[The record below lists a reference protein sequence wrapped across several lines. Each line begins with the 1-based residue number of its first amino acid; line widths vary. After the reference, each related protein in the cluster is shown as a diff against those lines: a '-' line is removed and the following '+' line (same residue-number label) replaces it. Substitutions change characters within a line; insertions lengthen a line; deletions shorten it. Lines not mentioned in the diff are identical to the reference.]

1 MAGQDSIIEPRFEG
15 FYLLLLQIQMAETGS
30 GVSESRGYSD
40 TDRDLYSSMA
50 ELDLDIPWRPR
61 PTRVSRRLVDITDTC
76 PQPRHVRSV
85 YVQTGP
91 PPVSR
96 HLPEPIQLSHASTWQ
111 RYGDTYEHVV
121 IPRTLGVRHV
131 SCLDLGLG
139 CCTRTIAP
147 PASANRVQFQVI
159 RPQAEAITIN

>member
-1 MAGQDSIIEPRFEG
+1 MSLQTQMAG
-15 FYLLLLQIQMAETGS
+15 TGS
-30 GVSESRGYSD
+30 GVTESRGYSD
-40 TDRDLYSSMA
+40 TDRELYSSMA

-61 PTRVSRRLVDITDTC
+61 PSRASRRHVDITDITC
-76 PQPRHVRSV
+76 HQPRHMRNV

-91 PPVSR
+91 PPPVPR

-121 IPRTLGVRHV
+121 IPQTRGVRHV

-139 CCTRTIAP
+139 CCSRSIAP
-147 PASANRVQFQVI
+147 PATANRVQFQVL
-159 RPQAEAITIN
+159 RSGDNNK

>member
-1 MAGQDSIIEPRFEG
+1 
-15 FYLLLLQIQMAETGS
+15 MAETGS
-30 GVSESRGYSD
+30 GLSESRGYSD

-61 PTRVSRRLVDITDTC
+61 PSRVSRRLVDITDTC

-121 IPRTLGVRHV
+121 IPQTRGVRHV

-139 CCTRTIAP
+139 CCSRSIAP
-147 PASANRVQFQVI
+147 PATANRVQFQVL
-159 RPQAEAITIN
+159 RAGDNNK

>member
-139 CCTRTIAP
+139 CCTRSIAP

>member
-15 FYLLLLQIQMAETGS
+15 YLLLLQIQMAETGS

-61 PTRVSRRLVDITDTC
+61 PSRVSRRHVDITDTC

-121 IPRTLGVRHV
+121 IPRTRGVRHV

-139 CCTRTIAP
+139 CCTHSIAP

-159 RPQAEAITIN
+159 RRRR